1 MRGVEVAHPQHRWPR
16 AALARLPGAALV
28 LLTLGPSG
36 CYLSHERGD
45 APGGGAC
52 RGVEAWRYEDPGS
65 GFSDALADGSR
76 RHVFGVVERDG
87 HGLWTFGTAGDVQ
100 RAGPIGESRAGAILG
115 VDGGLLIAGR
125 LRRTW
130 RLERFDPFGAE
141 ISSLELALESEEAFV
156 TALVPAADAASVYA
170 VGSVPSTGSGHE
182 VFVVRATAEAI
193 EWSRSYGGEHRA
205 EDRPIG
211 AFVDRDGRLVVL
223 AQRWRSGGGGPFRV
237 FAVDPDGDVAWDHIG
252 DVGYARDS
260 DWAFVP
266 LDDGVLLVGNP
277 DAGPGDRGPARA
289 IRLDRG
295 GATRWQTD
303 LDVDGSGRQSIVND
317 ALFRDDRFV
326 LVGYS
331 AERTAGMIWGLQ
343 ADGSLAFERTPVIPA
358 EGTTTLFTQVEPF
371 GDGYLVAGD
380 RQWDG
385 PTSWLFV
392 RTDAE
397 GRPGWVL
404 EPPYDG
410 RAPAPRALVG
420 TRGGEGALAVG
431 TAFPGE
437 GPVRGGLAL
446 ELAERCE

>member
-1 MRGVEVAHPQHRWPR
+1 MGASHPQRR
-16 AALARLPGAALV
+16 SIRSALARLPVAGLV
-28 LLTLGPSG
+28 LFTVGAGG

-45 APGGGAC
+45 APGGGTC
-52 RGVEAWRYEDPGS
+52 RGVEAWRYEDRGS
-65 GFSDALADGSR
+65 AFSDAIADGSR
-76 RHVFGVVERDG
+76 RHVFGIVERDG
-87 HGLWTFGTAGDVQ
+87 HGLWTFGSAGDVQ

-115 VDGGLLIAGR
+115 VDGELLIAGR
-125 LRRTW
+125 MRRTW

-141 ISSLELALESEEAFV
+141 VSSLELALESEEGGV
-156 TALVPAADAASVYA
+156 TALVPAADAGAVFA
-170 VGSVPSTGSGHE
+170 VGNVSSAGSGQE
-182 VFVVRATAEAI
+182 IFVVRATAAAI

-237 FAVDPDGDVAWDHIG
+237 FAVDPDGDVAWDRLG

-260 DWAFVP
+260 TWSFVP
-266 LDDGVLLVGNP
+266 LDDGALLVGNP
-277 DAGPGDRGPARA
+277 DAGPGADRPARA
-289 IRLDRG
+289 IRLDRVG
-295 GATRWQTD
+295 STRWQTD
-303 LDVDGSGRQSIVND
+303 LDVDGSGRQSVVND
-317 ALFRDDRFV
+317 ALVRGDRFV

-331 AERTAGMIWGLQ
+331 AERTAGMIWGLG
-343 ADGSLAFERTPVIPA
+343 ADGSLDFERSPEIPA
-358 EGTTTLFTQVEPF
+358 EGTTTSFTQVEPF

-420 TRGGEGALAVG
+420 TRDGEGALAVG

-437 GPVRGGLAL
+437 GRVRGGLAL
-446 ELAERCE
+446 ELTERCD